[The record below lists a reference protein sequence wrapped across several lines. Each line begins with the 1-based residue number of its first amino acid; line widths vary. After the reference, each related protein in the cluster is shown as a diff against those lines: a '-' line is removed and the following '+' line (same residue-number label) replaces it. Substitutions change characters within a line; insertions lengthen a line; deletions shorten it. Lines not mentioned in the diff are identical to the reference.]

1 MYRRIGALASRV
13 VRSTSFPIKH
23 LCTYPAGPSRSTH
36 LGWAVIGG
44 ISLVTIAYELR
55 RNPIRLEDESESP
68 LTVSTKPGLGN
79 DPTSPTGYI
88 TLQEVAKH
96 NLSQDAWVIIN
107 GKVYDV
113 THFHQYHPG
122 GAAAILSNAGNDVSS
137 LFNSLHPPGTIE
149 NNLPEESFKGWVDPE
164 VSAKAVAEQVEEKAK
179 IAAARQALPPVETIL
194 GIDEFEAAADSVMPP
209 QASAYYHTGA
219 LDGISY
225 AGNKDSFRKCRI
237 VPRVMRDVSS
247 VEPQTTIFG
256 IPSALPIYISPSSNA
271 LLGHPDGELNMTRG
285 AAKTGIIQGISYAA
299 SYPLKDILE
308 EKATMDEMIGEKMG
322 MVFQVYV
329 RSDREK
335 NEQVV
340 REAIEG
346 GCQALLLTVDS
357 NVGDFRQ
364 KVEKMKGTTG
374 SAEEGRKFGPF
385 TTFNHS
391 YHDSRLN
398 WNDLEWLKRVA
409 GDVPIYLKGVSSIE
423 DIRIAKEH
431 GIKGCILS
439 NHGGRQLDRARS
451 GFDSLRR
458 IHEQDPSV
466 TQEMEIYVDGGVRRG
481 TDVLMA
487 LALGAKGVG
496 LGRPFLFA
504 QAAYGEKGT
513 IRAVR
518 ILENEIVTA
527 MQLMGVSKLDQLRPD
542 MIECLQE
549 VWK

>member
-1 MYRRIGALASRV
+1 MYTRFGKHASRIVRSSPIRQLMTGHTGPSTRTRIGRIV
-13 VRSTSFPIKH
+13 
-23 LCTYPAGPSRSTH
+23 AGS
-36 LGWAVIGG
+36 VI
-44 ISLVTIAYELR
+44 IAIGVYVSR
-55 RNPIRLEDESESP
+55 RNPIVLEEESP
-68 LTVSTKPGLGN
+68 VTVSTKGSRTSKSN
-79 DPTSPTGYI
+79 APTDYI
-88 TLQEVAKH
+88 TLKEVAKH

-122 GAAAILSNAGNDVSS
+122 GAAVILSNAGSDVSS

-149 NNLPEESFKGWVDPE
+149 NNLPEESFKGWVDPDI
-164 VSAKAVAEQVEEKAK
+164 SAKAVAAQDAEKAR
-179 IAAARQALPPVETIL
+179 IAAARKALPPVETIL
-194 GIDEFEAAADSVMPP
+194 GIEEFEDAADTVMSK

-219 LDGISY
+219 LDGISHT
-225 AGNKDSFRKCRI
+225 GNRASFRKCRI

-285 AAKTGIIQGISYAA
+285 AAKTGIVQGISYVA
-299 SYPLKDILE
+299 SYPLKDILA
-308 EKATMDEMIGEKMG
+308 EKETMDEMIGEKMG

-329 RSDREK
+329 REDREK
-335 NEQVV
+335 NAAVI
-340 REAIEG
+340 REAIAG

-357 NVGDFRQ
+357 NVGDHRQ
-364 KVEKMKGTTG
+364 SVEKMKGTTG
-374 SAEEGRKFGPF
+374 SAEAGRKFGPF
-385 TTFNHS
+385 TKFTHGP
-391 YHDSRLN
+391 HDPRLN
-398 WNDLEWLKRVA
+398 WKDLEWLKEIA
-409 GDVPIYLKGVSSIE
+409 GDVPIYLKGVSDVE
-423 DIRIAKEH
+423 DVKLAKKH
-431 GIKGCILS
+431 GVKGCILS

-458 IHEQDPSV
+458 IHEQDPSIMKEV
-466 TQEMEIYVDGGVRRG
+466 EIYIDGGVRRG
-481 TDVLMA
+481 IDVLMA

-527 MQLMGVSKLDQLRPD
+527 MQLMGVSKLDQLRPE
-542 MIECLQE
+542 MVECLQE

>member
-1 MYRRIGALASRV
+1 MFKRLGVHTSRV
-13 VRSTSFPIKH
+13 SRSFFTRH
-23 LCTYPAGPSRSTH
+23 LSTYPAGPSRSTH
-36 LGWAVIGG
+36 IGWTVAGGVILA
-44 ISLVTIAYELR
+44 IASYETIRSPVSLE
-55 RNPIRLEDESESP
+55 EESP
-68 LTVSTKPGLGN
+68 VTVSKKHGHTA
-79 DPTSPTGYI
+79 DPTAPTEYI
-88 TLQEVAKH
+88 TLKEVAKH

-113 THFHQYHPG
+113 TNFHQYHPG
-122 GAAAILSNAGNDVSS
+122 GAAVILSNAGSDVSS

-149 NNLPEESFKGWVDPE
+149 NNLSEESFKGWVDPE
-164 VSAKAVAEQVEEKAK
+164 ITAKAVAAQDAEKARV
-179 IAAARQALPPVETIL
+179 AAARGALPPVETIL
-194 GIDEFEAAADSVMPP
+194 GIEEFEEAADSVMSR

-219 LDGISY
+219 LDGISH
-225 AGNKDSFRKCRI
+225 AGNKDAFRKCRI
-237 VPRVMRDVSS
+237 VPRVMRDVSR

-285 AAKTGIIQGISYAA
+285 AAKTGIVQGVSYVA
-299 SYPLKDILE
+299 SYPLKDILA
-308 EKATMDEMIGEKMG
+308 EKEVMDELIGEKMG

-329 RSDREK
+329 REDREK
-335 NEQVV
+335 NAEVI

-357 NVGDFRQ
+357 NVGDHRQ
-364 KVEKMKGTTG
+364 SVEKMKGTTG

-385 TTFNHS
+385 TKFTHGP
-391 YHDSRLN
+391 HDPRLN
-398 WNDLEWLKRVA
+398 WKDLDWLKAVA
-409 GDVPIYLKGVSSIE
+409 GDVPIYLKGVSHIE
-423 DIRIAKEH
+423 DIKIAKEH
-431 GIKGCILS
+431 GVKGCILS

-458 IHEQDPSV
+458 IHDQEPSI
-466 TQEMEIYVDGGVRRG
+466 TKEMEIYVDGGVRRG

-487 LALGAKGVG
+487 LALGARGVG

-527 MQLMGVSKLDQLRPD
+527 MQLMGISKLDQLRPE